1 MDKNFSPMPSAW
13 GAVARLLLRGLVRWL
28 VGVPE
33 GAEVAR
39 LSDRARRDMGLDP
52 P

>member
-1 MDKNFSPMPSAW
+1 MNKNFSPTQPSR
-13 GAVARLLLRGLVRWL
+13 GAAARLLLRGLVRWL